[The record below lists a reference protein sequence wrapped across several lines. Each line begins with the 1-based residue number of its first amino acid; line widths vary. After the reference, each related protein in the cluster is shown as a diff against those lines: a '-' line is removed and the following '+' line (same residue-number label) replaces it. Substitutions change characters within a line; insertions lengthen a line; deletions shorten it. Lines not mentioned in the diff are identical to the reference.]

1 MTASRVTDLTTE
13 PHHMADEPDAERDQR
28 SARERQ
34 RERTERVE
42 DMLGEAG
49 EMLGEHKYPATSE
62 ELAVEY
68 GDQPLDLMNESES
81 LGSVFDRL
89 VDERFE
95 SADEAR
101 EAIYDEISGEAAG
114 MEEYNDE
121 RDLVE
126 LEDDLTDEQS
136 DVNSN

>member
-1 MTASRVTDLTTE
+1 
-13 PHHMADEPDAERDQR
+13 MADDEPNAEREQR
-28 SARERQ
+28 RARERQ
-34 RERTERVE
+34 HERTESVE
-42 DMLGEAG
+42 AMLGEAG
-49 EMLGEHKYPATSE
+49 RMLGEHKYPTTSE

-68 GDQPLDLMNESES
+68 GDQPLDLGNETES

-101 EAIYDEISGEAAG
+101 EAVYNELTGDAAG
-114 MEEYNDE
+114 PEEYNDQ
-121 RDLVE
+121 RDLDQ
-126 LEDDLTDEQS
+126 LDDAES

>member
-1 MTASRVTDLTTE
+1 MPRDD
-13 PHHMADEPDAERDQR
+13 HNAEDVMD

-34 RERTERVE
+34 HERAESVQ
-42 DMLGEAG
+42 DMLGQAG
-49 EMLGEHKYPATSE
+49 EMLDEHKYPTTSE
-62 ELAVEY
+62 ELATEY
-68 GDQPLDLMNESES
+68 GDQQLDLPNETES

-101 EAIYDEISGEAAG
+101 EAVYNEVTGEASG

-121 RDLVE
+121 RALGE
-126 LEDDLTDEQS
+126 LDDAETDEES
-136 DVNSN
+136 ETSGR